1 MKEFFSQ
8 RVADV
13 GRLKLGS
20 SMVFD
25 FCSSRTRINGL
36 VDECDHQNVKIE
48 AGQIVQPVVWKLC

>member
-1 MKEFFSQ
+1 MKEFFSP
-8 RVADV
+8 RVVDV

-25 FCSSRTRINGL
+25 FGSSWTPINGL

-48 AGQIVQPVVWKLC
+48 AGQHDALSSFFI